1 MKNILYAYKKKGFI
15 LITTIFYFLLI
26 FLIIDSMF
34 NIISNNIDN
43 IKIEKKV
50 VDNINYFKNIDEI
63 ITNLNIKQDEIKY
76 VLNKKKEK
84 EITTKFKLSFNE
96 EENCFYLILINKE
109 EYKMKLIYKKE
120 GENYILYPY
129 FLK

>member
-1 MKNILYAYKKKGFI
+1 MHIKRGFI
-15 LITTIFYFLLI
+15 LITTIFYSLLI
-26 FLIIDSMF
+26 FLIIGTILT
-34 NIISNNIDN
+34 IISNNRED

-50 VDNINYFKNIDEI
+50 SDNVNYFKNIDEI

-76 VLNKKKEK
+76 VVSKKKEK
-84 EITTKFKLSFNE
+84 EITTAFKLSFNE
-96 EENCFYLILINKE
+96 EENYFYLIPSNKE

-129 FLK
+129 FSK

>member
-1 MKNILYAYKKKGFI
+1 M
-15 LITTIFYFLLI
+15 TTIFYSLLI
-26 FLIIDSMF
+26 FLIIGGF
-34 NIISNNIDN
+34 FTIISNNRED

-50 VDNINYFKNIDEI
+50 NDNVNYFKNIDEI
-63 ITNLNIKQDEIKY
+63 ITNLNITQQDKIKY

-96 EENCFYLILINKE
+96 EEDCFYLILINKE
-109 EYKMKLIYKKE
+109 EYRMKLIYKKE
-120 GENYILYPY
+120 EENYILYPY

>member
-1 MKNILYAYKKKGFI
+1 MYPYRKRGFI

-34 NIISNNIDN
+34 TIISDNIDN

-50 VDNINYFKNIDEI
+50 VDNINYFKNIDEL

-76 VLNKKKEK
+76 VINKKKEK
-84 EITTKFKLSFNE
+84 KVTTNFKLLFNE
-96 EENCFYLILINKE
+96 EENRFYLIPNNNS
-109 EYKMKLIYKKE
+109 EYKMKLNYKKE
-120 GENYILYPY
+120 EDNYILYPY
-129 FLK
+129 FSK

>member
-1 MKNILYAYKKKGFI
+1 MYPYRKRGFI

-34 NIISNNIDN
+34 TIISDNIDN

-50 VDNINYFKNIDEI
+50 VDNINYFKNIDEL

-76 VLNKKKEK
+76 VINKKKEK
-84 EITTKFKLSFNE
+84 KVTTNFKLLFNE
-96 EENCFYLILINKE
+96 EEHCFYLIPNNNS
-109 EYKMKLIYKKE
+109 EYKMKLNYKKE
-120 GENYILYPY
+120 EDNYILYPY
-129 FLK
+129 FSK

>member
-1 MKNILYAYKKKGFI
+1 M
-15 LITTIFYFLLI
+15 TTIFYSLLI
-26 FLIIDSMF
+26 FLIIGGF
-34 NIISNNIDN
+34 FTIISNNRED

-50 VDNINYFKNIDEI
+50 SDNVNYFKNIDEI

-76 VLNKKKEK
+76 VVSKNKEK
-84 EITTKFKLSFNE
+84 EITTTFKLSFNE
-96 EENCFYLILINKE
+96 EEDCFYLILGNKE

-129 FLK
+129 FSK

>member
-1 MKNILYAYKKKGFI
+1 MYPYRKRGFI

-34 NIISNNIDN
+34 TIISDNIDN

-50 VDNINYFKNIDEI
+50 VDNINYFNNIDEL

-76 VLNKKKEK
+76 VINKKKEK
-84 EITTKFKLSFNE
+84 KVTTNFKLLFNE
-96 EENCFYLILINKE
+96 EENCFYLIPNNNS
-109 EYKMKLIYKKE
+109 EYKMKLNYKKE
-120 GENYILYPY
+120 EDNYILYPY
-129 FLK
+129 FSK

>member
-1 MKNILYAYKKKGFI
+1 MHIKRGFI
-15 LITTIFYFLLI
+15 LVTTIFYSLLI
-26 FLIIDSMF
+26 FLIIGAVF
-34 NIISNNIDN
+34 TIISNNRED

-50 VDNINYFKNIDEI
+50 SDNVNYFKNIDEI

-76 VLNKKKEK
+76 VVSKNKEK
-84 EITTKFKLSFNE
+84 EITTTFKLSFNE
-96 EENCFYLILINKE
+96 EEDCFYLIPNNKE

-129 FLK
+129 FSK

>member
-1 MKNILYAYKKKGFI
+1 MHIKRGFI
-15 LITTIFYFLLI
+15 LMTTIFYSLLI
-26 FLIIDSMF
+26 FLIIGGF
-34 NIISNNIDN
+34 FTIISNNRED

-50 VDNINYFKNIDEI
+50 NDNVNYFKNIDEI
-63 ITNLNIKQDEIKY
+63 ITNLNITQQDKIKY

>member
-1 MKNILYAYKKKGFI
+1 MHIKRGFI
-15 LITTIFYFLLI
+15 LMTTIFYSLLI
-26 FLIIDSMF
+26 FLIIGGF
-34 NIISNNIDN
+34 FTIISNNRED

-50 VDNINYFKNIDEI
+50 NDNVNYFKNIDEI
-63 ITNLNIKQDEIKY
+63 ITNLNITQQDKIKY

-84 EITTKFKLSFNE
+84 EITTKFKLSFIE
-96 EENCFYLILINKE
+96 EENFFYLILINKE

-129 FLK
+129 FSI

>member
-1 MKNILYAYKKKGFI
+1 MHIKRGFI
-15 LITTIFYFLLI
+15 LVTTIFYSLLI
-26 FLIIDSMF
+26 FLIIGGF
-34 NIISNNIDN
+34 FTIISNNRED

-50 VDNINYFKNIDEI
+50 NDNVNYFKNIDEI

-76 VLNKKKEK
+76 VVSKNKEK
-84 EITTKFKLSFNE
+84 EITTTFKLSFNE
-96 EENCFYLILINKE
+96 EENCFYLIPSNKE

-129 FLK
+129 FSK

>member
-1 MKNILYAYKKKGFI
+1 MYAYKKKGFI

-50 VDNINYFKNIDEI
+50 VDNIKYFKNIDEL

-76 VLNKKKEK
+76 VINEKKEK
-84 EITTKFKLSFNE
+84 KVTTAFKLSFNE
-96 EENCFYLILINKE
+96 EENCFYLISNNNN
-109 EYKMKLIYKKE
+109 EYKMKLNYKKE
-120 GENYILYPY
+120 DENYILYPY
-129 FLK
+129 FSI

>member
-1 MKNILYAYKKKGFI
+1 MHIKRGFI
-15 LITTIFYFLLI
+15 LITTIFYSLLI
-26 FLIIDSMF
+26 FLIIGAVF
-34 NIISNNIDN
+34 TIISNNRED

-50 VDNINYFKNIDEI
+50 SDNVNYFKNIDEI

-76 VLNKKKEK
+76 VVSKNKEK
-84 EITTKFKLSFNE
+84 EITTTFKLSFNE
-96 EENCFYLILINKE
+96 EEDCFYLIPSNKE

-129 FLK
+129 FSK

>member
-1 MKNILYAYKKKGFI
+1 MKNILYPYRKRGFI

-34 NIISNNIDN
+34 TIIYDNIDN

-50 VDNINYFKNIDEI
+50 VDNINYFKNIDEL

-76 VLNKKKEK
+76 VINKKKEK
-84 EITTKFKLSFNE
+84 KVTTNFKLLFNE
-96 EENCFYLILINKE
+96 EENCFYLIPNNNS
-109 EYKMKLIYKKE
+109 EYKMKLNYKKE
-120 GENYILYPY
+120 EDNYILYPY
-129 FLK
+129 FSK

>member
-1 MKNILYAYKKKGFI
+1 MYAYKKKGFI

-50 VDNINYFKNIDEI
+50 VDNINYFKNIDEL

-76 VLNKKKEK
+76 VINEKKEK
-84 EITTKFKLSFNE
+84 KVTTAFKLSFNE
-96 EENCFYLILINKE
+96 EENCFYLISNNNN
-109 EYKMKLIYKKE
+109 EYKMKLNYKKE
-120 GENYILYPY
+120 DENYILYPY
-129 FLK
+129 FSI

>member
-1 MKNILYAYKKKGFI
+1 LYAYKKKGFI

-50 VDNINYFKNIDEI
+50 VDNINYFKNIDEL

-76 VLNKKKEK
+76 VINEKKEK
-84 EITTKFKLSFNE
+84 KVTTAFKLSFNE
-96 EENCFYLILINKE
+96 EENCFYLISNNNN
-109 EYKMKLIYKKE
+109 EYKMKLNYKKE
-120 GENYILYPY
+120 DENYILYPY
-129 FLK
+129 FSI